1 MPIVWRVKLP
11 VQQQIV
17 LGLLFAVGFF
27 ITLVGAIRTYYLYNV
42 TSKWDKTWEAYPV
55 WLTSSVELYVGI
67 VSSSGISLGKK
78 SSLLIFVLRFA
89 HPSQQR
95 RNSSVDSVLH
105 GSIPQL
111 HLVLPTPSHDQ
122 LKFRIIVCHIHK
134 RRKLVSFPCKNMATI
149 KTLRK
154 SIQCPNWRLLIPN

>member
-1 MPIVWRVKLP
+1 MPVRNHRLSWEIRLWQSRKPSTYWTLSFVPQPECISETNLLLAAGIINVVTDLIVVLLPMPIVWRVKLP

-89 HPSQQR
+89 HPSQ
-95 RNSSVDSVLH
+95 
-105 GSIPQL
+105 
-111 HLVLPTPSHDQ
+111 
-122 LKFRIIVCHIHK
+122 
-134 RRKLVSFPCKNMATI
+134 
-149 KTLRK
+149 
-154 SIQCPNWRLLIPN
+154 